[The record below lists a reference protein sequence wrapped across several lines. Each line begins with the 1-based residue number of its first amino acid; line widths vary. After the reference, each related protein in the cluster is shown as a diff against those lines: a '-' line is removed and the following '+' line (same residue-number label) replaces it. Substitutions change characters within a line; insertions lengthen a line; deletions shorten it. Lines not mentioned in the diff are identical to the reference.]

1 MAALCLTGSKRPP
14 RGAGCHYDGK
24 YTAGLSV
31 RPALG
36 GFVASVIAVGQAP
49 ALPPVWAG
57 AVLCLAALLTLPW
70 VRGHWRTLA
79 ACAAGAGLACIHGQT
94 LLERRLPDAC
104 ERLPM
109 QVTGTVASLPRITL
123 LPGERRQQRF
133 EFLSDPLPL
142 DHCRG
147 PRRLLLSAGGEPE
160 LIPGERWQFEVL
172 LRRSWGLANPGSFNM
187 QAWYAQT
194 GIDAVGS
201 VRSGAPALRLQ
212 AATAGDSHQRY
223 RQWLSGQILTALG
236 EGPASAILR
245 ALVVADR
252 SGLDP
257 ALWTLFRQYGI
268 SHLLVI
274 SGLHVGMVAA
284 CGYLLGGL
292 LSRSLA
298 LAGVYRGT
306 ALAGPLCALLL
317 ATVYTALAGFSLAT
331 TRAWLMLFCFL
342 IAVLCGRPGLSW
354 NNLLLAAAVLL
365 AMNPLAALGAGF
377 WLSFGSVACLLWLA
391 LWRPRVGL
399 GERWLGT
406 HAYMC
411 LAMLP
416 LSGWWFGGA
425 SQVAALANAL
435 LVPLMGLV
443 VVPLALLGVVLAAF
457 DNSLAGGVWAAAAW
471 PLQQLL
477 PPGQAWAEAHPGWL
491 YAALTPTLPALALAL
506 CALVLAV
513 MPLRAALKAL
523 LLPPLL
529 LPLLLPLH
537 GHRTDRADALHI
549 IALDVGQGTAVL
561 VYDRSHALLYDT
573 GGGMPGGPDLADS
586 VILPLLR
593 SRGISHLDTLVISHG
608 DHDHSAGL
616 GTLRTR
622 LPLGALLVGAD
633 MAAEPG
639 ATVCRAGQ
647 AWRWPGGTRF
657 QVLAPAA
664 GETASSNE
672 GSCVLRLQAH
682 GRSLLLP
689 GDIGAARE
697 RQLVRYWRE
706 SLASD
711 WALAPHHGS
720 NTSSS
725 SAWLKQ
731 VDPALVVYTHGRASR
746 YGHPAAPVRERHAQ
760 LRIATYSTAL
770 EGALEWTL
778 RPDREPQLVAHRK
791 RSPRYWEQ

>member
-1 MAALCLTGSKRPP
+1 M
-14 RGAGCHYDGK
+14 
-24 YTAGLSV
+24 

-49 ALPPVWAG
+49 FLPPLWVG
-57 AVLCLAALLTLPW
+57 TLLCLAGVLMLLWL
-70 VRGHWRTLA
+70 RGHWRTLA
-79 ACAAGAGLACIHGQT
+79 ACVIGAGLAVSYGQT
-94 LLERRLPDAC
+94 LLERRLPDVC
-104 ERLPM
+104 ERVAM
-109 QVTGTVASLPRITL
+109 QVTGTVASLPRLTL
-123 LPGERRQQRF
+123 LPDGRRRQRF
-133 EFLSDPLPL
+133 EFESDPLPL
-142 DHCRG
+142 AHCRG
-147 PRRLLLSAGGEPE
+147 PRRLLLSAPGEPA
-160 LIPGERWQFEVL
+160 LAPGERWQFAVL
-172 LRRSWGLANPGSFNM
+172 LRRPWGLANPGSFNM
-187 QAWYAQT
+187 QAWFAQT

-201 VRSGAPALRLQ
+201 VRSRVPALRL
-212 AATAGDSHQRY
+212 AEAGASASHQRY
-223 RQWLSGQILTALG
+223 RQWLSGQILAALG
-236 EGPASAILR
+236 EGAPSAILR
-245 ALVVADR
+245 AVVVADR
-252 SGLDP
+252 SGLDH

-284 CGYLLGGL
+284 CGFLLGGL
-292 LSRSLA
+292 LARVLT
-298 LAGVYRGT
+298 LAGVHRGS
-306 ALAGPLCALLL
+306 ALGGPLCALLL

-331 TRAWLMLFCFL
+331 TRAWLMLLCFL
-342 IAVLCGRPGLSW
+342 LAVLCGRPGLSW

-365 AMNPLAALGAGF
+365 AVNPLTALGAGF

-391 LWRPRVGL
+391 LWRPRAGAA
-399 GERWLGT
+399 GRWLGT
-406 HAYMC
+406 HGYMC

-425 SQVAALANAL
+425 SQVAALANAA
-435 LVPLMGLV
+435 LVPLMALA
-443 VVPLALLGVVLAAF
+443 VVPLALLGVVLATF
-457 DNSLAGGVWAAAAW
+457 SSSLAGSIWMLAAW

-477 PPGQAWAEAHPGWL
+477 PLGQAWAQNHPGWL
-491 YAALTPTLPALALAL
+491 YATLTPTLPAVALALVALALA
-506 CALVLAV
+506 VV
-513 MPLRAALKAL
+513 PLRGLLKLL

-537 GHRTDRADALHI
+537 GHRTAHADALQV

-593 SRGISHLDTLVISHG
+593 SRGISRLDTLVVSHG

-616 GTLRTR
+616 DTLRRR

-633 MAAEPG
+633 MAAAPG
-639 ATVCRAGQ
+639 VTACRAGL
-647 AWRWPGGTRF
+647 AWRWPGGIRF

-664 GETASSNE
+664 GESVSSNN
-672 GSCVLRLQAH
+672 GSCVLRLEAH
-682 GRSLLLP
+682 GQRLLLP
-689 GDIGAARE
+689 GDIGADRE
-697 RQLVRYWRE
+697 RELVRYWRE

-731 VDPALVVYTHGRASR
+731 VDPAMVLYTHGRANH
-746 YGHPAAPVRERHAQ
+746 YGHPATAVRQRHAQ
-760 LRIATYSTAL
+760 QGIATYSTAL

-778 RPDREPQLVAHRK
+778 RPGRAPQLMAQ
-791 RSPRYWEQ
+791 RSRFPRYWEQ

>member
-1 MAALCLTGSKRPP
+1 
-14 RGAGCHYDGK
+14 
-24 YTAGLSV
+24 
-31 RPALG
+31 
-36 GFVASVIAVGQAP
+36 
-49 ALPPVWAG
+49 
-57 AVLCLAALLTLPW
+57 
-70 VRGHWRTLA
+70 
-79 ACAAGAGLACIHGQT
+79 
-94 LLERRLPDAC
+94 
-104 ERLPM
+104 
-109 QVTGTVASLPRITL
+109 
-123 LPGERRQQRF
+123 LPGERQQQRF
-133 EFLSDPLPL
+133 EFLSDPLPVP
-142 DHCRG
+142 DCRG
-147 PRRLLLSAGGEPE
+147 PRRLLLSAPGEPG
-160 LIPGERWQFEVL
+160 LMPGERWQFEVL
-172 LRRSWGLANPGSFNM
+172 LRRTWGLANPGSFNM

-201 VRSGAPALRLQ
+201 VRSGSPALHLGAPA
-212 AATAGDSHQRY
+212 AAGVHHRY
-223 RQWLSGQILTALG
+223 RQWLSGQILMALG

-245 ALVVADR
+245 ALIVADR
-252 SGLDP
+252 SGLDT

-292 LSRSLA
+292 LARGLA
-298 LAGVYRGT
+298 LLGSHRAGG
-306 ALAGPLCALLL
+306 LAGPLCALLL
-317 ATVYTALAGFSLAT
+317 ATLYTALAGFSLAT
-331 TRAWLMLFCFL
+331 TRAWLMLLCFL
-342 IAVLCGRPGLSW
+342 LAVLCGRPGLSW

-365 AMNPLAALGAGF
+365 ALNPLAALGAGF

-391 LWRPRVGL
+391 LWRPRAGL

-406 HAYMC
+406 HVYMC

-443 VVPLALLGVVLAAF
+443 IVPLALLGVVFALIGHG
-457 DNSLAGGVWAAAAW
+457 LAGSVWTAAAW
-471 PLQQLL
+471 PVQQLL
-477 PPGQAWAEAHPGWL
+477 PLGQAWAATHPDWL
-491 YAALTPTLPALALAL
+491 YGALTPTLPAVALAL
-506 CALVLAV
+506 CALVLVV
-513 MPLRAALKAL
+513 MPLHPALKGL

-529 LPLLLPLH
+529 LPLLLPLQ
-537 GHRTDRADALHI
+537 GQRTEHEDALHI

-573 GGGMPGGPDLADS
+573 GGGMPGGPDLAES

-593 SRGISHLDTLVISHG
+593 SRGIRRLETLVISHG
-608 DHDHSAGL
+608 DHDHSGGL
-616 GTLRTR
+616 STLRTR
-622 LPLGALLVGAD
+622 LPLDRLLVGAD
-633 MAAEPG
+633 MGAEPG
-639 ATVCRAGQ
+639 ATVCRAGM
-647 AWRWPGGTRF
+647 AWRWPGGARF
-657 QVLAPAA
+657 QLLAPAA
-664 GETASSNE
+664 GEFASRND

-697 RQLVRYWRE
+697 RELVAYWRE

-725 SAWLKQ
+725 NAWLKQ
-731 VDPALVVYTHGRASR
+731 VNPALVVYTHGRANR
-746 YGHPAAPVRERHAQ
+746 YGHPAAAVRERHAQ
-760 LRIATYSTAL
+760 LDIATYSTAL

-778 RPDREPQLVAHRK
+778 RPGREPQLTAHRS
-791 RSPRYWEQ
+791 RSRRYWEQ